1 MPLRAALRTA
11 PPRSNAWRLLGR
23 RATRAAREV
32 PLQCCTHKG
41 LFAFVLPK
49 VLHNAVIL
57 FQSER
62 IIALEPIAVR
72 PALPPPPPP
81 PPQYTFGASAPL

>member
-1 MPLRAALRTA
+1 
-11 PPRSNAWRLLGR
+11 LLGFDT
-23 RATRAAREV
+23 A
-32 PLQCCTHKG
+32 
-41 LFAFVLPK
+41 K

-72 PALPPPPPP
+72 LAA
-81 PPQYTFGASAPL
+81 PPQ

>member
-1 MPLRAALRTA
+1 M
-11 PPRSNAWRLLGR
+11 
-23 RATRAAREV
+23 
-32 PLQCCTHKG
+32 
-41 LFAFVLPK
+41 LPK

>member
-1 MPLRAALRTA
+1 MLAFDTA
-11 PPRSNAWRLLGR
+11 
-23 RATRAAREV
+23 
-32 PLQCCTHKG
+32 
-41 LFAFVLPK
+41 K

-72 PALPPPPPP
+72 PALPP
-81 PPQYTFGASAPL
+81 